1 MKRLVVFLA
10 LTVIFTF
17 TQNISA
23 QQWTAEQQEVWK
35 TINAQWQA
43 DKDGK
48 NWVEEFVH
56 PDCVGWNNSTPMPRD
71 KASTNRWA
79 NIYKT
84 ISKTIG
90 LPNSPVC
97 NCC

>member
-10 LTVIFTF
+10 MTIIFTF

-48 NWVEEFVH
+48 NWVEEFAH
-56 PDCVGWNNSTPMPRD
+56 PDCVGWSMVAPMRLKKELP
-71 KASTNRWA
+71 NRW
-79 NIYKT
+79 
-84 ISKTIG
+84 
-90 LPNSPVC
+90 
-97 NCC
+97 